1 MNVKQ
6 KYDTWC
12 IPAALENV
20 FKHFGNEI
28 TQDSLVKILFSEY
41 YSKYEPYSVSPFFG
55 FKEAD
60 PLLREKFSEYH
71 FEFRQRGS
79 GYESPD
85 DVVRYLKGRGTG
97 APTIIST
104 IARNATG
111 QEIGAHMKIVAFDKN
126 RFSLYDVGTGMEE
139 IASETDLKSQ
149 IKGDLVTFALW
160 R

>member
-1 MNVKQ
+1 M
-6 KYDTWC
+6 
-12 IPAALENV
+12 
-20 FKHFGNEI
+20 
-28 TQDSLVKILFSEY
+28 
-41 YSKYEPYSVSPFFG
+41 
-55 FKEAD
+55 
-60 PLLREKFSEYH
+60 LREKFSEYQ

-79 GYESPD
+79 GHESPD